1 VIQAIA
7 IRHRFP
13 LPSLFPGAVKLSD
26 KRFKTKCPLHEDKT
40 ASLFILNGEKGW
52 RWRCFGCGEHGD
64 AIDLIMKTERV
75 SFAEAIARFETFDL
89 GTVVDIWKPKAKRYV
104 LVCDK
109 CNDEH
114 IDFDVMDYP
123 ANWEIAPD
131 GIAALGP
138 RCLDGL
144 RSPMT
149 TPVRF
154 PKIFFEIAA
163 RGCERW
169 LNES

>member
-1 VIQAIA
+1 VIHAIA

-40 ASLFILNGEKGW
+40 ASLFILNGDKGW

-89 GTVVDIWKPKAKRYV
+89 GTVDVWRAPWVLPCARPGCGELLELDAKSIV
-104 LVCDK
+104 TAGISS
-109 CNDEH
+109 H
-114 IDFDVMDYP
+114 ST
-123 ANWEIAPD
+123 WEIAPD
-131 GIAALGP
+131 LLACICP
-138 RCLDGL
+138 KCLIG
-144 RSPMT
+144 SE
-149 TPVRF
+149 VR
-154 PKIFFEIAA
+154 A
-163 RGCERW
+163 
-169 LNES
+169 